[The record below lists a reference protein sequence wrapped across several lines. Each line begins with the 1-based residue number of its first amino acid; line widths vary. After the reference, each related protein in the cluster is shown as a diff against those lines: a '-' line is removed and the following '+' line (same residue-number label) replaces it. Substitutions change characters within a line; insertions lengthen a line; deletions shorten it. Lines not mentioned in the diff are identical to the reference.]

1 MWGSAAGEE
10 FAGAHT
16 AGKSLEGCGVMKQYK
31 NRGENEEKPN
41 NGYNSILKSTSV

>member
-16 AGKSLEGCGVMKQYK
+16 AGKSLEGCGFMKQYK
-31 NRGENEEKPN
+31 NRGENEVN
-41 NGYNSILKSTSV
+41 LITGITAF